1 MEGMPDT
8 SDRRAEWF
16 VPSFGP
22 LKFRL
27 FVGLLFLP
35 YTGMVLAYTVIGA
48 TLAEVVDA
56 RRVVALAVV
65 YFLALG
71 IAAHALD
78 ALGSSGVKPWGTHFT
93 PTQLWGLVILSLLPA
108 GAIGAYFAATDTP
121 WLWPL
126 GLLEFFFLFAYNL
139 EWFKGRFHTDGWFMF
154 AWGALPVL
162 AGYVMQTN
170 RLSLA
175 ALLAALAAAL
185 FSRVEIT
192 ASRPYKRLRR
202 APDQDSGG
210 DYSGGDYS
218 ARQTTAAVYER
229 ILQSIS
235 LGVILLALGMLAWRL
250 IPFWP

>member
-1 MEGMPDT
+1 M
-8 SDRRAEWF
+8 SDANDRLAEWF

-22 LKFRL
+22 LKFRI

-56 RRVVALAVV
+56 RRIIALVVV

-71 IAAHALD
+71 IAGHALD
-78 ALGSSGVKPWGTHFT
+78 ALGSGGIKPWGAHFS
-93 PTQLWGLVILSLLPA
+93 PAQLWGWVILSLIPA
-108 GAIGAYFAATDTP
+108 GAIGVYFALQNAP
-121 WLWPL
+121 LLWPL

-139 EWFKGRFHTDGWFMF
+139 EWFKGRFHTDNWFMF

-162 AGYVMQTN
+162 AGYAMQTN

-192 ASRPYKRLRR
+192 ASRAYKRLRR
-202 APDQDSGG
+202 APEQDPGG
-210 DYSGGDYS
+210 QES
-218 ARQTTAAVYER
+218 AGQTTAAIYER
-229 ILQSIS
+229 ILRSIS

-250 IPFWP
+250 HFPSWP

>member
-1 MEGMPDT
+1 MPDS

-16 VPSFGP
+16 VPPIGP
-22 LKFRL
+22 IKFRI

-56 RRVVALAVV
+56 RRVAALAIV

-78 ALGSSGVKPWGTHFT
+78 ALGSRGEKPWGTLFS
-93 PTQLWGLVILSLLPA
+93 PAQLWGWVILTLLPA
-108 GAIGAYFAATDTP
+108 GAIGVYFALHDTHL
-121 WLWPL
+121 LWPI
-126 GLLEFFFLFAYNL
+126 GLLEFFFLFGYNL
-139 EWFKGRFHTDGWFMF
+139 EWFNGRFHTDGWFIF
-154 AWGALPVL
+154 SWGALPVL
-162 AGYVMQTN
+162 AGYVLQTH

-175 ALLAALAAAL
+175 SLMAALAAAL

-192 ASRPYKRLRR
+192 ASRPYKILRR
-202 APDQDSGG
+202 APGQDTAG
-210 DYSGGDYS
+210 
-218 ARQTTAAVYER
+218 QTTAAIYER

-235 LGVILLALGMLAWRL
+235 LGVIFLALGMLAWRL
-250 IPFWP
+250 RLPFLP